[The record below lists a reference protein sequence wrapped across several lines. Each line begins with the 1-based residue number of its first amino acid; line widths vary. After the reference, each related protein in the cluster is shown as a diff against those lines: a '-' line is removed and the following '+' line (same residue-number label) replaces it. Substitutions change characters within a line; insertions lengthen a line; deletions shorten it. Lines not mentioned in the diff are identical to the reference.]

1 MAASIE
7 PFYTLLGRRIRDL
20 RISRGITQEELGSRF
35 STPVTRASVANI
47 ESAKQR
53 VYAHTLIEIAH
64 ALDASIAD
72 LLTDPNSPQ
81 KPPRAPS
88 LEKFASELAQK
99 LPLKLEQV
107 RELTLRIGY
116 VQSQQDEPAE
126 TPSLHEEDEP

>member
-81 KPPRAPS
+81 KPPRPPS

-116 VQSQQDEPAE
+116 AQQDEPAE
-126 TPSLHEEDEP
+126 TPSPNEEDEP